1 MISNI
6 EQQTSPQNV
15 VVVGLGKSGMAAA
28 QFLKNQGYRVT
39 VTDIDPAKNEIA
51 LALKAAGIHTEIG
64 FHNRSTFEH
73 ADLIVKSP
81 GIPMTGAHFE
91 AAIERKIPI
100 RGEMDLACEYI
111 DVPIVAITGTNG
123 KTTVTTLVGE
133 MLKAS
138 GKKVFVGGNIG
149 TPLISYV
156 HEGQNADIVVLEVS
170 SFQLDTAHNFSPD
183 VAVLLNITEDH
194 LNRYP
199 DFDAYKS
206 SKWSIFRNQRE
217 NGVAIINGALDKDS
231 EQMRTIESQIHLFN
245 TKDVDTKKILSRKN
259 PSIHMKKLP
268 FDMDQLIK
276 ISKTGLMGKHNREN
290 IEAAAMAALCAGGT
304 IEGIKTAIIQFKALP
319 HRTQYVATINGVTFY
334 NDSKATNVD
343 AVIRAI
349 ESIEIPIILI
359 MGGEE
364 KDTDFSPLI
373 PWVQDKVK
381 QVVLMGETKDKI
393 KETLTRKSKTVA
405 RSSSSAPPNLK
416 MTTGLSSS
424 VSENVDGHHPAMVM
438 VDTMASAVAQA
449 FDAASSGDTVLF
461 SPACASFDMYNS
473 YAHRGDDFMEK
484 VKQLKQRQ

>member
-1 MISNI
+1 MISTI
-6 EQQTSPQNV
+6 KQKESPQNV

-28 QFLKNQGYRVT
+28 QFLKSLGHRVT
-39 VTDIDPAKNEIA
+39 VTDIDPAKKQIA
-51 LALKAAGIHTEIG
+51 LELKAAGIHTEIG
-64 FHNRSTFEH
+64 FHNRATFEH

-91 AAIERKIPI
+91 AALQKRIPI

-111 DVPIVAITGTNG
+111 DVPIIAITGTNG
-123 KTTVTTLVGE
+123 KTTVTTLIGE
-133 MLKAS
+133 ILKAS
-138 GKKVFVGGNIG
+138 GKEVFVGGNIG

-156 HEGQNADIVVLEVS
+156 HEGQNADVVVLEVS
-170 SFQLDTAHNFSPD
+170 SFQLDTAHNFRPD

-199 DFDAYKS
+199 DFDTYKA
-206 SKWSIFRNQRE
+206 SKWSIFRHQTE
-217 NGVAIINGALDKDS
+217 NGVAIINGALSERS
-231 EQMRTIESQIHLFN
+231 EQLKSIKSSIRIFN
-245 TKDVDTKKILSRKN
+245 TKDGLNGGDLPTDTA
-259 PSIHMKKLP
+259 
-268 FDMDQLIK
+268 
-276 ISKTGLMGKHNREN
+276 LMGKHNREN
-290 IEAAAMAALCAGGT
+290 IEAAAMAALCAGAT
-304 IEGIKTAIIQFKALP
+304 IDDVKTVIKQFKGLP

-349 ESIEIPIILI
+349 ESIEMPIILI

-373 PWVQDKVK
+373 PWVQGKVK

-393 KETLTRKSKTVA
+393 KKTFI
-405 RSSSSAPPNLK
+405 RNSGSTFPDLK
-416 MTTGLSSS
+416 MAEGLSSR
-424 VSENVDGHHPAMVM
+424 VADIVNEHHPAMVM
-438 VDTMASAVAQA
+438 ADTMTSAVAQA

-473 YAHRGDDFMEK
+473 YAHRGNDFMEK
-484 VKQLKQRQ
+484 VKQLKQRNRGNVSPI